1 MFSFVPN
8 KIQMKQL
15 SLLLACIT
23 LLLFSCKLDEN
34 RNNTGNTQTIISN
47 DSSGTTGRL
56 IVRVFDFNT
65 SNAVANADVFLYAR
79 YEDINRNMYLN
90 TIRTNNSGQADF
102 GFILAGN
109 YYLRA
114 TNGAKAD
121 TTIAQ
126 VITKNTITKNLFLK

>member
-1 MFSFVPN
+1 
-8 KIQMKQL
+8 MKKL
-15 SLLLACIT
+15 TFIFACLI
-23 LLLFSCKLDEN
+23 LVLFACKLDEN

-56 IVRVFDFNT
+56 IVRVFDFST
-65 SNAVANADVFLYAR
+65 SNVIANADVFLYAR

-90 TIRTNNSGQADF
+90 TIRTNNSGQVDF

-114 TNGAKAD
+114 TNGVKAD
-121 TTIAQ
+121 TAIAQ
-126 VITKNTITKNLFLK
+126 VITKHTITKNLFLK